1 MSLTR
6 KMVLFLAVRQRLFD
20 SKRRLS
26 LIRKM
31 VLFLIRER
39 RLFLV

>member
-1 MSLTR
+1 MSHTR
-6 KMVLFLAVRQRLFD
+6 KMVLFLAVVQRLFD

-26 LIRKM
+26 LIRKI
-31 VLFLIRER
+31 VLFLTRER